1 MNFYQIFLKNK
12 LDSFNKV
19 FKNLSRKKILIYLS
33 KIPPH
38 LSDNLKEIL
47 DLKIK
52 HNNVIFYKYER
63 TFKSQII
70 KTKHDG

>member
-52 HNNVIFYKYER
+52 HNNVIFY
-63 TFKSQII
+63 
-70 KTKHDG
+70 